1 MEKAA
6 QSISSSWSAYKQ
18 RDQTEKAVYKSE
30 ITTDQTEKA
39 VYKSE
44 LPDIMTWLTNTN
56 PIFGRI
62 HHGKRR
68 TQRAVQF

>member
-18 RDQTEKAVYKSE
+18 R
-30 ITTDQTEKA
+30 DQTEKA